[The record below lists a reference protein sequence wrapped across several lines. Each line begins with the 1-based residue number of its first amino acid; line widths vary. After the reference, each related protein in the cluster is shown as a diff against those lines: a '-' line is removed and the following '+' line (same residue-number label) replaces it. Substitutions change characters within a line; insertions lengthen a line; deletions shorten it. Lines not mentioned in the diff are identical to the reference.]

1 MAQGQEFDTELRS
14 VGSFLFLYYFINHI
28 NFQETS
34 FIACTQN
41 STRAIYRMVQK
52 VVYMKQL
59 RFGRTIRNICID
71 WWTEILSV
79 VMGVCMTIVMCLW
92 IIKFPLDF
100 ILKVETYVDV
110 VLDYSEYYD
119 FELGNTLDDYDID
132 ALISFAQNALLFE
145 DASIFLTEDGV
156 IIIY

>member
-1 MAQGQEFDTELRS
+1 MNSQNIQKSYGSKAGIRIDGSEFYDVIL
-14 VGSFLFLYYFINHI
+14 
-28 NFQETS
+28 ETGHYVDLALDQS
-34 FIACTQN
+34 EF
-41 STRAIYRMVQK
+41 Y
-52 VVYMKQL
+52 
-59 RFGRTIRNICID
+59 
-71 WWTEILSV
+71 
-79 VMGVCMTIVMCLW
+79 
-92 IIKFPLDF
+92 DF